1 MKQLILI
8 LLIFSSCAALAQDKK
23 IMSKDD
29 SLIIESRDTVVL
41 KTYAGRYDPQRALL
55 LAAVV
60 PGLGQIYNKKYWK
73 LPLVAGGFIGI
84 GYGFNFYN
92 TYYQEYKKELFYNL
106 ENGFENDSDKRGP
119 GEPTTGT
126 YRNAVD
132 FYRNKRDLMVL
143 LMGGMYLLQI
153 IDAHVDAHLKEFDL
167 NPNLQVS
174 IQPSMTQNDLTGR
187 QTGVSLILKF

>member
-1 MKQLILI
+1 M
-8 LLIFSSCAALAQDKK
+8 
-23 IMSKDD
+23 
-29 SLIIESRDTVVL
+29 L
-41 KTYAGRYDPQRALL
+41 KSYAKRYDPQRALL
-55 LAAVV
+55 LAAIV

-92 TYYQEYKKELFYNL
+92 TNYQKYKKELFYNL
-106 ENGFENDSDKRGP
+106 ENGYEADNESRP
-119 GEPTTGT
+119 GENITTGT
-126 YRNAVD
+126 YRTAVD
-132 FYRNKRDLMVL
+132 FYRNKRDLMAL

-174 IQPSMTQNDLTGR
+174 IQPSINQNDLIGR
-187 QTGVSLILKF
+187 QSGVSIIIKF